1 MNKEIIYV
9 LTNSA
14 MEGYVKIGR
23 TTNLDQRLSS
33 LDNTSVP
40 LPFECVFAIEVEQ
53 GLTGRSNAG
62 KQRLADTSRIVCRL
76 R

>member
-1 MNKEIIYV
+1 MVNLIFKGTKMNKEIIYV

-53 GLTGRSNAG
+53 G
-62 KQRLADTSRIVCRL
+62 QCEADIIVKRFS
-76 R
+76 